1 MLLKQEQAAQEK
13 KSWAGG
19 QYIEEHQGRWQIYVT
34 WGNRNACSA
43 SGRGEADS
51 CINGTRVPI
60 RGKWGGVLWAHSPVL
75 GLLCYGFGSPRMR
88 LRCLW
93 VHSRVG
99 ESRVVLKSWNQQM
112 LGPELYA
119 SGTQDSAS
127 WWRVSPDGLCEG
139 YGECQR
145 RKQLSGLAGK
155 KREGQETATRPK
167 HYLYA
172 CVLRVYR
179 FTCVILRVCHWY
191 GIW

>member
-60 RGKWGGVLWAHSPVL
+60 RGKWGSVLWAHSPVL

-88 LRCLW
+88 LW

-99 ESRVVLKSWNQQM
+99 ESRVVLLKSWNQQM

-127 WWRVSPDGLCEG
+127 WWRVSPDGLYEG
-139 YGECQR
+139 YGGSNTPHPWWALWGESSSQVWQAKR
-145 RKQLSGLAGK
+145 RKGK
-155 KREGQETATRPK
+155 RQQQGQNITFM
-167 HYLYA
+167 H
-172 CVLRVYR
+172 VS
-179 FTCVILRVCHWY
+179 
-191 GIW
+191 